1 MNIND
6 QLVDTKVAGLMNKV
20 EAIRLKAKEKQTEA
34 LALGGYKTNCSITVK
49 GQKLKI
55 STLELDSLIEVGEF
69 ILQQNSL
76 RTNALERLNLDKK
89 ISPNVHNVEGYSVDD
104 WFFDLR
110 ICVLKREALILTRK
124 ADELEKK
131 ALALES
137 DLNKR
142 NRAADALQKM
152 IDEDDFI

>member
-1 MNIND
+1 M
-6 QLVDTKVAGLMNKV
+6 
-20 EAIRLKAKEKQTEA
+20 
-34 LALGGYKTNCSITVK
+34 
-49 GQKLKI
+49 
-55 STLELDSLIEVGEF
+55 IEVGEF

-76 RTNALERLNLDKK
+76 RTNALERLKLDKK
-89 ISPNVHNVEGYSVDD
+89 ISPNVLNVEGYSVDD

-131 ALALES
+131 TLALES

-142 NRAADALQKM
+142 NSAADNLQKI